1 MADMARAGG
10 IDVLTGDYLA
20 EVTMLILGK
29 ARAKDPTKGYAA
41 TFLPHLDAALEHL
54 VANRIRLVVNAG
66 GLNPGGL
73 AAATRDL
80 IARHGHE
87 LRVSHVDGD
96 DVFGR
101 LDALQQAGHRL
112 AHLTSGEPLTSW
124 PHQPLTANAYLGGFG
139 IARALD
145 NGADIVITGRVA
157 DASVV
162 VGAAAWWW
170 SWTPHDYDALAG
182 AVCAGHVIECGAQA
196 TGGNFSGF
204 GSIADLTEP
213 GFPIAEIAADG
224 SSVITKNPGTGGAVT
239 TDTVTAQ
246 LLYEIG
252 EPAYLNSDV
261 ITHLDTATL
270 CDLGDDRVEIHGVR
284 GSPPPPTTKVAIT
297 GIGGWE
303 NSAVLALTGTDLD
316 AKAALVERSVRRY
329 ADSVDGIDAVALD
342 RIGKAQHDPDNQDA
356 ATELLR
362 IAVQGTEQAAG
373 RAFSSRIV
381 ELALS
386 SYPGLYALGPPQPG
400 SAFGVYWP
408 ALLDQS
414 MLEHTVHHHDGTTE
428 IVVPATAPDA
438 EGAAAPPAEPSPGA
452 CRRRH
457 RRATSWSP
465 SRSASS
471 CMPAPATKAATR
483 TSVSGYATGQP
494 GTGSRRPSPSTSSDA
509 CFPKHASS
517 RSRATSSPTWAP
529 STSCSEDCSEP
540 APPPPCAST
549 RKPRRSA
556 NGCAHAA
563 SRCRALL
570 WRPQLVGACDMAAA
584 NTCVAYDA
592 IEKRPP
598 AAGREPRQGPRL
610 GWQRPG
616 RAPP

>member
-1 MADMARAGG
+1 MTPTSGRAERPIRVGNCSGFYGDRASAMADMARAGG

-66 GLNPGGL
+66 GLNPSGL

-80 IARHGHE
+80 IARSGHE

-96 DVFGR
+96 DIFDR
-101 LDALQQAGHRL
+101 LDTLQQAGHRL

-124 PHQPLTANAYLGGFG
+124 PHQPLTANSYLGGFG
-139 IARALD
+139 IAKALD
-145 NGADIVITGRVA
+145 KGADIVITGRVA

-170 SWTPHDYDALAG
+170 SWTPHDYYALAG
-182 AVCAGHVIECGAQA
+182 AVCAGHVIECGTQA

-204 GSIADLTEP
+204 RAIADLTEP

-224 SSVITKNPGTGGAVT
+224 SSVITKNPDTGGAVT

-270 CDLGDDRVEIHGVR
+270 SDLGDDRVAIHGVQ

-303 NSAVLALTGTDLD
+303 NSVVFALTGTDLD
-316 AKAALVERSVRRY
+316 AKAALVERSVHRY
-329 ADSVDGIDAVALD
+329 TDAVDGIDAVALD
-342 RIGKAQHDPDNQDA
+342 RIGTARHDPDKQNA
-356 ATELLR
+356 GTELLR

-373 RAFSSRIV
+373 RTFSSRIV

-414 MLEHTVHHHDGTTE
+414 VLEHMVHHHDGTTE
-428 IVVPATAPDA
+428 LVVPATAPDA
-438 EGAAAPPAEPSPGA
+438 TGALAPPPEPNVAPSGPSSAPCSDELVVVSLGELVHARSGDKGGDANLGVWARDRAASDWLTSTLTVDELRRLLPETRQLAISRYELPHLGA
-452 CRRRH
+452 VNFVLRELLGTG
-457 RRATSWSP
+457 ATSSLRLDAQAKALGEWLR
-465 SRSASS
+465 SRNIKV
-471 CMPAPATKAATR
+471 PRTVVEAATR
-483 TSVSGYATGQP
+483 QNV
-494 GTGSRRPSPSTSSDA
+494 
-509 CFPKHASS
+509 
-517 RSRATSSPTWAP
+517 
-529 STSCSEDCSEP
+529 
-540 APPPPCAST
+540 
-549 RKPRRSA
+549 
-556 NGCAHAA
+556 
-563 SRCRALL
+563 
-570 WRPQLVGACDMAAA
+570 
-584 NTCVAYDA
+584 
-592 IEKRPP
+592 
-598 AAGREPRQGPRL
+598 
-610 GWQRPG
+610 
-616 RAPP
+616 